1 MIPQLRN
8 SRISTRLMAVITVLL
23 ILLAVVAGLSFR
35 GFQSLAS
42 SANDLVDGQVRLA
55 LLANRTNQ
63 NAQIASQYLLRLLL
77 TADRKARLPLYAAM
91 DDALNSADQALL
103 QFETLALQTKVDID
117 IVELQRLREHY
128 GTAFQETVEQIELV
142 GPQSAKAHFETTT
155 EPELKALLAATDR
168 LAVTLQDAMQA
179 ETKRLT
185 ELTAT
190 ARQRIV
196 AIGVIALLMGILLG
210 SLIARSITIPVKQAA
225 AIAAGIAG
233 GDYTRELPPAG
244 QDEIGSMLRAL
255 GAMRDRI
262 AEREAHIRRIAYV
275 DDLTDL
281 SNRARITEDF
291 LREAPSRG
299 AFLLIDIDRFA
310 AINKALGHAVGD
322 DLLRGV
328 AQRLDSVRG
337 AHDLLAR
344 LWGDEFAL
352 LLCGAEPGDAIVAAE
367 RIRAALREPLNI
379 DGQRIDLDA
388 SIGIALFPEHG
399 TEFEQLLRRADGA
412 LRRAKQHHDGVA
424 QASAADAEP
433 SPDQLSLIGE
443 MREAL
448 ARDQFVVFYQP
459 KLDLKT
465 GRVSGA
471 EALIRWRHPERGLI
485 PPGTFIPFA
494 EQTGFIREITP
505 WLIRQVIRDTVN
517 WRKQG
522 FELVISANLS
532 TYDLLNASLIEEIF
546 AALVTERLLP
556 SALCLEITESA
567 LMNEPERALRHLDR
581 LAAYGIKLSIDDYG
595 SGQASLA
602 YVKDL
607 PVHELKIDRVFV
619 AEADHRP
626 KNAAIVRST
635 ILMCREL
642 GLTVVAEGAETRE
655 EIDWLR
661 HNGCDIVQGY
671 GIAKPMS
678 AENFDIWLSDRQV
691 SNVSRRP

>member
-233 GDYTRELPPAG
+233 GDYTR
-244 QDEIGSMLRAL
+244 
-255 GAMRDRI
+255 
-262 AEREAHIRRIAYV
+262 
-275 DDLTDL
+275 
-281 SNRARITEDF
+281 
-291 LREAPSRG
+291 
-299 AFLLIDIDRFA
+299 
-310 AINKALGHAVGD
+310 
-322 DLLRGV
+322 
-328 AQRLDSVRG
+328 
-337 AHDLLAR
+337 
-344 LWGDEFAL
+344 
-352 LLCGAEPGDAIVAAE
+352 
-367 RIRAALREPLNI
+367 
-379 DGQRIDLDA
+379 
-388 SIGIALFPEHG
+388 
-399 TEFEQLLRRADGA
+399 
-412 LRRAKQHHDGVA
+412 
-424 QASAADAEP
+424 
-433 SPDQLSLIGE
+433 
-443 MREAL
+443 
-448 ARDQFVVFYQP
+448 
-459 KLDLKT
+459 
-465 GRVSGA
+465 
-471 EALIRWRHPERGLI
+471 
-485 PPGTFIPFA
+485 
-494 EQTGFIREITP
+494 
-505 WLIRQVIRDTVN
+505 
-517 WRKQG
+517 
-522 FELVISANLS
+522 
-532 TYDLLNASLIEEIF
+532 
-546 AALVTERLLP
+546 
-556 SALCLEITESA
+556 
-567 LMNEPERALRHLDR
+567 
-581 LAAYGIKLSIDDYG
+581 
-595 SGQASLA
+595 
-602 YVKDL
+602 
-607 PVHELKIDRVFV
+607 
-619 AEADHRP
+619 
-626 KNAAIVRST
+626 
-635 ILMCREL
+635 
-642 GLTVVAEGAETRE
+642 
-655 EIDWLR
+655 
-661 HNGCDIVQGY
+661 
-671 GIAKPMS
+671 
-678 AENFDIWLSDRQV
+678 
-691 SNVSRRP
+691 